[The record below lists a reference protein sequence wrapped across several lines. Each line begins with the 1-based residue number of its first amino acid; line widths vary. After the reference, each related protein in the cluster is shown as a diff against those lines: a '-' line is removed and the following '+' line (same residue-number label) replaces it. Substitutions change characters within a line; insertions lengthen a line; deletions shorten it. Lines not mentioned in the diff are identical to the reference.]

1 MTAQHRILVTGASG
15 FVGTWLTRTLRELPV
30 NSGLE
35 LLPSGRGPD
44 CEVNFDVTDKKAVTD
59 VLRNFRPTAVVH
71 LAAIAAPQEA
81 RKDPT
86 QAWNVNFHGTT
97 NLASAVLEEVP
108 NCRFIFVGSSETYGQ
123 SFADADGDAVGEDRA
138 LKPMTVYG
146 ATKAAADIAI
156 AQMFYDGLRCIR
168 FRPFNHTGPGQAE
181 NYVVPAFASQI
192 ARIEAGIV
200 PPVIEVG
207 NLSAYRDFLDVRDV
221 VRAYALA
228 ALGEGEDAD
237 GKVFNLASGHAVEV
251 RTVLDILVRLSARDI
266 DVVVA
271 PDRMRP
277 VDIPTARGDASA
289 VFRSL
294 KWSPQ
299 FQLEDTVSAVLSDWR
314 DRINAPR

>member
-1 MTAQHRILVTGASG
+1 MQHRVLVTGASG

-30 NSGLE
+30 DRGLE
-35 LLPSGRGPD
+35 LLPVGRGAGCD
-44 CEVNFDVTDKKAVTD
+44 VNIDVTDKNAVTD

-81 RKDPT
+81 REDPT
-86 QAWNVNFHGTT
+86 QAWNVNFHGAT
-97 NLASAVLEEVP
+97 NLASAILEEVP
-108 NCRFIFVGSSETYGQ
+108 NSRFIFVGSSESYGQ
-123 SFADADGDAVGEDRA
+123 SFADAAGDAIGEDRA

-156 AQMFYDGLRCIR
+156 GQMFYDGLRCIR

-192 ARIEAGIV
+192 ARIEAGLV

-207 NLSAYRDFLDVRDV
+207 NLSAFRDFLDVRDV
-221 VRAYALA
+221 ARAYALA
-228 ALGEGEDAD
+228 ALGEGKDAD
-237 GKVFNLASGHAVEV
+237 GKVFNLASGRAVEV
-251 RTVLDILVRLSARDI
+251 RTILDILVRLSARNI

-271 PDRMRP
+271 PDRVRP

-289 VFRSL
+289 ASHSF

-314 DRINAPR
+314 ERTNATP